1 MFNAR
6 HVSYIHSD
14 ELYRSLVAH
23 KLNQKKERE
32 INIQMIIML
41 KWKLSLNCNRPERRE
56 EKERYKLIKWN
67 WEETKSRQYKKKMI
81 KLFWY

>member
-1 MFNAR
+1 MFNAK

-41 KWKLSLNCNRPERRE
+41 K
-56 EKERYKLIKWN
+56 
-67 WEETKSRQYKKKMI
+67 
-81 KLFWY
+81 